1 MTEIT
6 FELRPTDEYIELIK
20 LLKLQQIAQSGAHAK
35 IMVEDGVVKVN
46 GKQELRK
53 RNKLKSG
60 YVVEVENYRITIV

>member
-6 FELRPTDEYIELIK
+6 FELRPSDEYIELIK

-35 IMVEDGVVKVN
+35 IMVEDGIVKVN

-53 RNKLKSG
+53 RNKLRAG
-60 YVVEVENYRITIV
+60 YVVEVENYTIKIV

>member
-46 GKQELRK
+46 G
-53 RNKLKSG
+53 
-60 YVVEVENYRITIV
+60 